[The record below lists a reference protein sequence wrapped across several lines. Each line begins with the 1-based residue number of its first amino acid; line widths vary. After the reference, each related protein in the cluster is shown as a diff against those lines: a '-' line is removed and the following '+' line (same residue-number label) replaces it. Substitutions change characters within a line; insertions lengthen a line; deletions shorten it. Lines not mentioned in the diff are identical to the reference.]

1 MKEFDVFP
9 SATRETEGGRDV
21 VQRSFKTLLVVA
33 LAGALVTAPA
43 VAQTPGE
50 LQFDRPTPFAGGAL
64 TCSPSQTLVVPKA
77 VAGRAKLKVRLLNLL
92 RESLY
97 DDAKGIVNIAREKEI
112 KKLANKLK
120 SDRAD

>member
-1 MKEFDVFP
+1 VAD
-9 SATRETEGGRDV
+9 
-21 VQRSFKTLLVVA
+21 RSLKTLLGLVIA
-33 LAGALVTAPA
+33 CAFVTAQA
-43 VAQTPGE
+43 VAQAPGE
-50 LQFDRPTPFAGGAL
+50 LQLDRPAPFVGGGAL

-77 VAGRAKLKVRLLNLL
+77 AAGRAKLKARLLNLL

-112 KKLANKLK
+112 KKLASKLK